1 MLLNRQNPL
10 RELDQL
16 MESIDSLWGQVPSL
30 GMPTNVPLDIYEK
43 DNALFVRASLPG
55 MKPEEV
61 EVAFERDVLTIR
73 GETKAEWETTEAKV
87 YRRES
92 RYGRFARSVRIP
104 EGYALDQAEATFK
117 DGVIEIR
124 LPKTEM
130 AMPEVKRIPLRAAN
144 EAEKADSPGVNT

>member
-10 RELDQL
+10 RELDQM
-16 MESIDSLWGQVPSL
+16 MESMDSLWGQIPAL
-30 GMPTNVPLDIYEK
+30 GVPTNVPLDIYEK

-61 EVAFERDVLTIR
+61 EVALERDVLTIR
-73 GETKAEWETTEAKV
+73 GETKAEWETNEAKV

-130 AMPEVKRIPLRAAN
+130 AMPEVKRIPLRAAD
-144 EAEKADSPGVNT
+144 EAETADSPGAST